1 MGHQIESLLL
11 TLDVAILIEVAHH
24 VYPDLLPCY
33 DEIIWMKKG
42 QIYKQGSYESLCKDK
57 EFCHFLNLTEV

>member
-33 DEIIWMKKG
+33 DEIIWMKKEKF
-42 QIYKQGSYESLCKDK
+42 ISKILMNLCVKIK
-57 EFCHFLNLTEV
+57 NFVTF